1 MPTRHPSTSPS
12 HIKSSHA
19 NRGRVMPGMRRHCR
33 GQALVRINGRDFW
46 LGKFG
51 TDEAAENYN
60 KLMQKWVANRYT
72 W

>member
-1 MPTRHPSTSPS
+1 
-12 HIKSSHA
+12 
-19 NRGRVMPGMRRHCR
+19 MRRHCR